1 VTLSIKRAER
11 HRSLAREWWFG
22 RNELIEVY
30 LSEAQFVEL
39 MARPNMGDG
48 VPCTL
53 AYVAGERMP
62 NPPVEETLKAKYR
75 ADMQA
80 DATRCVSE
88 LKAAHK
94 ELVEAI
100 ESGKIG
106 KTALKEIAKKIEY
119 AGYAVSNGIP
129 FVQQSFEEKMEAVT
143 HHAAAEIEATVTNM
157 AIRLG
162 IERMQ
167 EIAAGAPKMLD
178 GETKAPKV
186 QAAVEAN
193 PLCDECREPMS
204 RYTDPATG
212 RDGWGCDTCGWSEDD
227 SPEA

>member
-1 VTLSIKRAER
+1 MIGDKETQEEHPSFGMIGISHVQSIGTLLVGSEFKHSHFVTLTIRRAIR
-11 HRSLAREWWFG
+11 QRDLSHEWWFS
-22 RNELIEVY
+22 RDQLIEVH

-53 AYVAGERMP
+53 DRVMGEQMP
-62 NPPVEETLKAKYR
+62 PPPVQETMKAKYR

-94 ELVEAI
+94 ELVDAI

-106 KTALKEIAKKIEY
+106 KTAIKEIAKKIEY

-178 GETKAPKV
+178 GETEAPRI
-186 QAAVEAN
+186 EA
-193 PLCDECREPMS
+193 
-204 RYTDPATG
+204 
-212 RDGWGCDTCGWSEDD
+212 
-227 SPEA
+227 